1 MCNSVGWSESP
12 LSRAMKARD
21 IYRLSLHLQPHCR
34 TTYLLIGD
42 EWCASEVS
50 KETSPKSC
58 SLSKCKRQWVSE
70 NMGRAKGKYMQEVS
84 PVEAMSNPYHGST
97 GNPRCASSGGN
108 ITFVC
113 ETSRRG
119 ERCARGESK
128 QGPFFQDKNSPCKL
142 NNDARFRRP
151 DERSTAPQPVPS
163 VGSCVSQLDVKK
175 SSARRPKNI

>member
-1 MCNSVGWSESP
+1 MTFTGYLCTFNLTAAPPTS
-12 LSRAMKARD
+12 LSGTNGVLLRSLRKRHLKAAVYPSARD
-21 IYRLSLHLQPHCR
+21 S
-34 TTYLLIGD
+34 G
-42 EWCASEVS
+42 
-50 KETSPKSC
+50 SP
-58 SLSKCKRQWVSE
+58 E